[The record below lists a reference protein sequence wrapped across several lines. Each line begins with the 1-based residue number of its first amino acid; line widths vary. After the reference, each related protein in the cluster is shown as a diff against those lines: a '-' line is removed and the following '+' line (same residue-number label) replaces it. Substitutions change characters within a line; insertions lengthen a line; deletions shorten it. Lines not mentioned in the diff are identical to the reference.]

1 MHISPDNELLQYSGR
16 IDFEEPTA
24 PVFVF
29 PCSSVA
35 LHFIVRES
43 APEEMDCEEN
53 VSDQT
58 NAAGQGGVITVTL
71 TNKNAYC
78 DNYLGYILDGVQGK
92 LRIENTERQTY
103 TVAENLAP
111 GEHSLLIFK
120 RMDSCHTF
128 TLHGIEIRAAME
140 TPPHVRSADIP
151 PEGRECRPARTD
163 RTDHAKNA
171 SRLVGAVE
179 LLPCLPK
186 PERRIE
192 VYGDSVSAGEVS
204 EAVEYVGKPD
214 PEWHNGELS
223 NSWYSYSWI
232 TARKLN
238 AEIHD
243 IAQGGVALIDGIGWY
258 NDTDYVGMESIYD
271 KIQYSPALGVT
282 KPWDFSLWTP
292 QVVVIAV
299 GQNDSHP
306 YDFMKE
312 DYEGAQA
319 AHWRECYGAF
329 VRRIRSLYPE
339 AEVILATTILEHDK
353 NWDLAI
359 DAVCAALNDPK
370 VHHFLYKRNGA
381 GTPGHIRVPEAE
393 EMAEE
398 LAGYINSLG
407 IPW

>member
-1 MHISPDNELLQYSGR
+1 MYISPDHELLQYSGR
-16 IDFEEPTA
+16 IDFEEPKA

-35 LHFIVRES
+35 LRFTVQGS
-43 APEEMDCEEN
+43 AA
-53 VSDQT
+53 VL
-58 NAAGQGGVITVTL
+58 VTV

-78 DNYLGYILDGVQGK
+78 DNYLGYILDGEQGK
-92 LRIENTERQTY
+92 FRIENTEQQTY
-103 TVAENLAP
+103 TVAEKLAP
-111 GEHSLLIFK
+111 GEHSLLLFK

-128 TLHGIEIRAAME
+128 TLHGIEIR
-140 TPPHVRSADIP
+140 
-151 PEGRECRPARTD
+151 
-163 RTDHAKNA
+163 
-171 SRLVGAVE
+171 GAIE
-179 LLPCLPK
+179 LLPFPPK

-192 VYGDSVSAGEVS
+192 VYGDSVSAGEVA
-204 EAVEYVGKPD
+204 EAVDYAGKPD
-214 PEWHNGELS
+214 PEWHNGEFS

-243 IAQGGVALIDGIGWY
+243 IAQGGVALYDGIGYY
-258 NDTDYVGMESIYD
+258 NDPDYVGMERVYD
-271 KIQYSPALGVT
+271 KLRYSPALGVM

-312 DYEGAQA
+312 EYEGAQA
-319 AHWRECYGAF
+319 AHWRERYGAF
-329 VRRIRSLYPE
+329 VRRIREIYPD
-339 AEVILATTILEHDK
+339 AEIILATTILEHDK
-353 NWDLAI
+353 SWDCAI
-359 DAVCAALNDPK
+359 DAVCTALNDSK

-381 GTPGHIRVPEAE
+381 GTPGHIRIPEAE

-398 LAGYINSLG
+398 LAGYINSLE

>member
-1 MHISPDNELLQYSGR
+1 MYISPDHELLQYSGR
-16 IDFEEPTA
+16 IDFEEPKA

-35 LHFIVRES
+35 LRF
-43 APEEMDCEEN
+43 N
-53 VSDQT
+53 V
-58 NAAGQGGVITVTL
+58 QGGADRAGADSGTGAAVLVTV

-78 DNYLGYILDGVQGK
+78 DNYLGYILDGKQGK
-92 LRIENTERQTY
+92 FRIDNTEQQTY
-103 TVAENLAP
+103 TVVENLAP
-111 GEHSLLIFK
+111 GEHSLLLFK

-128 TLHGIEIRAAME
+128 TLHGIEIQGAME
-140 TPPHVRSADIP
+140 TSPHVRSA
-151 PEGRECRPARTD
+151 AD
-163 RTDHAKNA
+163 RADHAKNA
-171 SRLVGAVE
+171 SRLVGAIE
-179 LLPCLPK
+179 LLPCPPK

-192 VYGDSVSAGEVS
+192 VYGDSVSAGEVA
-204 EAVEYVGKPD
+204 EAVDYVGKPD
-214 PEWHNGELS
+214 PEWHNGEFS

-258 NDTDYVGMESIYD
+258 NDTDYVGMESVYD
-271 KIQYSPALGVT
+271 KLRYSPALGVM

-312 DYEGAQA
+312 EYEGAQA

-329 VRRIRSLYPE
+329 VRRIRELYPD

-353 NWDLAI
+353 SWDLAI
-359 DAVCAALNDPK
+359 DAVCKALNDPK

-398 LAGYINSLG
+398 LAGYINSLE

>member
-1 MHISPDNELLQYSGR
+1 MYISPDHELLQYSGR
-16 IDFEEPTA
+16 IDFEEPKA

-35 LHFIVRES
+35 LRFTVQGGAERAGADS
-43 APEEMDCEEN
+43 C
-53 VSDQT
+53 VSGAERAGADSCVSGAERAGADS
-58 NAAGQGGVITVTL
+58 AAGAAVFVTV

-78 DNYLGYILDGVQGK
+78 DNYLGYILDGEQGK
-92 LRIENTERQTY
+92 FRIENTERQTC
-103 TVAENLAP
+103 TVAEDLAP
-111 GEHSLLIFK
+111 GEHSLLLFK
-120 RMDSCHTF
+120 RMDSCHAF
-128 TLHGIEIRAAME
+128 TLHGLEI
-140 TPPHVRSADIP
+140 T
-151 PEGRECRPARTD
+151 GL
-163 RTDHAKNA
+163 K
-171 SRLVGAVE
+171 E

-192 VYGDSVSAGEVS
+192 VYGDSVSAGEVA
-204 EAVEYVGKPD
+204 EAVDYAGKPD
-214 PEWHNGELS
+214 PEWHNGEFS

-243 IAQGGVALIDGIGWY
+243 IAQGGVALYDGIGYY
-258 NDTDYVGMESIYD
+258 NDPDYVGMESVYD
-271 KIQYSPALGVT
+271 KLRYSPALGVI

-312 DYEGAQA
+312 EYEGVQA

-329 VRRIRSLYPE
+329 VRRIREIYPD
-339 AEVILATTILEHDK
+339 AEIILATTILEHDK
-353 NWDLAI
+353 SWDCAI
-359 DAVCAALNDPK
+359 DAVCKALNDPK

-381 GTPGHIRVPEAE
+381 GTPGHIRISEAE

-398 LAGYINSLG
+398 LAGYINSLE

>member
-1 MHISPDNELLQYSGR
+1 MYISPDHELLQYSGR
-16 IDFEEPTA
+16 IDFEEPKA

-35 LHFIVRES
+35 LRFTVQGGADRAGADS
-43 APEEMDCEEN
+43 C
-53 VSDQT
+53 VSGADRAEADS
-58 NAAGQGGVITVTL
+58 AAGAAVFVTV

-78 DNYLGYILDGVQGK
+78 DNYLGYILDGEQGK
-92 LRIENTERQTY
+92 FRIENTERQTC
-103 TVAENLAP
+103 TVAEDLAP
-111 GEHSLLIFK
+111 GEHSLLLFK

-128 TLHGIEIRAAME
+128 TLHGLEI
-140 TPPHVRSADIP
+140 T
-151 PEGRECRPARTD
+151 GL
-163 RTDHAKNA
+163 K
-171 SRLVGAVE
+171 E
-179 LLPCLPK
+179 LLPCPPK

-204 EAVEYVGKPD
+204 EAVDYVGKPD

-243 IAQGGVALIDGIGWY
+243 IAQGGVALIDGIGYY
-258 NDTDYVGMESIYD
+258 NDAEPVGMESVYD
-271 KIQYSPALGVT
+271 KLRYSPALGVI

-292 QVVVIAV
+292 QAVVIAV

-306 YDFMKE
+306 CDFMRE
-312 DYEGAQA
+312 NYEGAQA

-329 VRRIRSLYPE
+329 VRRIRGLYPD

-353 NWDLAI
+353 SWDCAI
-359 DAVCAALNDPK
+359 DAVCTALNDPK

-381 GTPGHIRVPEAE
+381 GTPGHIRIPEAE

-398 LAGYINSLG
+398 LAGYIDSLG